1 MQLTEAIDFFEH
13 LQNTVG
19 LLRRRLLRPPVERRR
34 LKEIR
39 IEIPLVV
46 VGFSR
51 SQTIDW
57 YINDT

>member
-19 LLRRRLLRPPVERRR
+19 LLRRRLLRRPVERRR
-34 LKEIR
+34 LKEIP
-39 IEIPLVV
+39 IEIPLVA

-57 YINDT
+57 YVNDT

>member
-19 LLRRRLLRPPVERRR
+19 LLRRRLLRRPVERRR

-46 VGFSR
+46 VGFSW
-51 SQTIDW
+51 SQIIDW
-57 YINDT
+57 CVNDT

>member
-19 LLRRRLLRPPVERRR
+19 LLRRRLLRRPVERRR
-34 LKEIR
+34 LKEIQ

-57 YINDT
+57 YVNDT